1 MAASLPEV
9 PVNPSNHFLNFVRAC
24 KGEETC
30 RSSFSIAGPLCQV
43 MALGVVAQSVNAKIE
58 FDIDKKV
65 ITNNKIAN
73 QLLSGPPPRKNWEQY
88 YTL

>member
-9 PVNPSNHFLNFVRAC
+9 PVIPSYLFLNFVRAY

-30 RSSFSIAGPLCQV
+30 RSSFSIAGPLFQV
-43 MALGVVAQSVNAKIE
+43 MVLGVGEQSVNAKIE
-58 FDIDKKV
+58 FDIDKKA
-65 ITNNKIAN
+65 ITYNKIAN
-73 QLLSGPPPRKNWEQY
+73 QLLSGPPQRKNWEQY